1 MDYLKLKEMR
11 MKKIKQLLEKK
22 DPEQLRFI
30 LSLEKGKKS
39 FNPKR
44 KPHKIKITG
53 PKRVISKSKRRSI
66 SKRVISKSKSRSIS
80 KNRILKKSKR
90 RSISKNRINSKSSK
104 RKIMNPLLK

>member
-30 LSLEKGKKS
+30 LSLEKGKKP

-53 PKRVISKSKRRSI
+53 PKRVT
-66 SKRVISKSKSRSIS
+66 SKSKSRISKRVTSKSKSRIS
-80 KNRILKKSKR
+80 KNRILK
-90 RSISKNRINSKSSK
+90 SKSSK
-104 RKIMNPLLK
+104 RKIVNPLLKYI

>member
-53 PKRVISKSKRRSI
+53 PKRVISKSKSRSI
-66 SKRVISKSKSRSIS
+66 SKRVISKSKSRIS
-80 KNRILKKSKR
+80 KNRILK
-90 RSISKNRINSKSSK
+90 NSKSSK

>member
-66 SKRVISKSKSRSIS
+66 SKRVISKSKSRIS
-80 KNRILKKSKR
+80 KNRILKSKR
-90 RSISKNRINSKSSK
+90 RISKNRILKNSKSSK

>member
-53 PKRVISKSKRRSI
+53 PKRVISKSKSRSI
-66 SKRVISKSKSRSIS
+66 SKRVIS
-80 KNRILKKSKR
+80 
-90 RSISKNRINSKSSK
+90 
-104 RKIMNPLLK
+104 

>member
-22 DPEQLRFI
+22 DPVKLRFL
-30 LSLEKGKKS
+30 LSLEKGKKP

-53 PKRVISKSKRRSI
+53 PKRVTSKSKPAR
-66 SKRVISKSKSRSIS
+66 IS
-80 KNRILKKSKR
+80 KNRMLKNSKP
-90 RSISKNRINSKSSK
+90 RSRINSKSSK